1 MRCRVSVVGSVLSMT
16 ITVVSLSVIPVG
28 AQTSAAATTA
38 KRSTIPRTADGR
50 PDLQGIWDYR
60 TLTPME
66 RPSDLAGKEVLTEEE
81 AAAFE
86 KRTLV
91 ASDADRRDADP
102 SREGLVNGA
111 PATADVAR
119 AYNQFWMDRGSK
131 VVGTKRTSLIIDPPD
146 GRIPPL
152 TAEGKKRTA
161 ALAAARERPAVGP
174 EDRSVGERCIM
185 GFNAGPPMTPGA
197 YNNNA
202 QLLQTAGY
210 VVILTEMVHDARII
224 PLDRKPHL
232 ALAPAA
238 VARRLARPLGGSHA
252 GHRHYQLL
260 PRNQPQ
266 GFHRPNLHLVERFTR
281 VRTPIPCSTNS
292 PSTDPTTWTKPW
304 TAQGP
309 MRRSREQLY
318 EYACHEGNYGMTN
331 LLSGARAIEKASD
344 EAAKKGSR

>member
-1 MRCRVSVVGSVLSMT
+1 MRCRVLVVGSVLSMT
-16 ITVVSLSVIPVG
+16 IAVVSLSVIPVG

-38 KRSTIPRTADGR
+38 KRLTVPRTADGH

-161 ALAAARERPAVGP
+161 ALAAARET
-174 EDRSVGERCIM
+174 
-185 GFNAGPPMTPGA
+185 F
-197 YNNNA
+197 
-202 QLLQTAGY
+202 
-210 VVILTEMVHDARII
+210 
-224 PLDRKPHL
+224 
-232 ALAPAA
+232 
-238 VARRLARPLGGSHA
+238 
-252 GHRHYQLL
+252 
-260 PRNQPQ
+260 
-266 GFHRPNLHLVERFTR
+266 
-281 VRTPIPCSTNS
+281 
-292 PSTDPTTWTKPW
+292 
-304 TAQGP
+304 
-309 MRRSREQLY
+309 
-318 EYACHEGNYGMTN
+318 
-331 LLSGARAIEKASD
+331 
-344 EAAKKGSR
+344 

>member
-1 MRCRVSVVGSVLSMT
+1 MRCRVLVVGSVLSMT
-16 ITVVSLSVIPVG
+16 IAVVSLSVIHVG

-38 KRSTIPRTADGR
+38 KRLTVPRTADGQ

-185 GFNAGPPMTPGA
+185 GFNAGPPMTPGG
-197 YNNNA
+197 YNNNFL
-202 QLLQTAGY
+202 LLQVPGY
-210 VVILTEMVHDARII
+210 VVILNEMVHSTRII
-224 PLDRKPHL
+224 PMDQRPHGDIRQWAGDSRGHWEGDTL
-232 ALAPAA
+232 VVDTTNFYAQTSLN
-238 VARRLARPLGGSHA
+238 GSS
-252 GHRHYQLL
+252 
-260 PRNQPQ
+260 
-266 GFHRPNLHLVERFTR
+266 PNLHVVERFRR
-281 VRTPIPCSTNS
+281 VDADTLLYEFTVD
-292 PSTDPTTWTKPW
+292 DPTTWVKPW
-304 TAQGP
+304 TAQVP
-309 MRRSREQLY
+309 MIRNPEPMY

>member
-1 MRCRVSVVGSVLSMT
+1 MV
-16 ITVVSLSVIPVG
+16 IAVVSLSVIPVG
-28 AQTSAAATTA
+28 AQTSATATTA
-38 KRSTIPRTADGR
+38 KRLTVPRTADGQ
-50 PDLQGIWDYR
+50 PDLQGVWDYR

-66 RPSDLAGKEVLTEEE
+66 RPSELAGKQVLTEEE

-185 GFNAGPPMTPGA
+185 GFNAGPPMTPGG
-197 YNNNA
+197 YNNNFL
-202 QLLQTAGY
+202 LLQVPGY
-210 VVILTEMVHDARII
+210 VVILNEMVHSTRII
-224 PLDRKPHL
+224 PMDQRPHGDIRQWAGDSRGHWDGDTL
-232 ALAPAA
+232 VVETTNLRSSFLIASDAL
-238 VARRLARPLGGSHA
+238 RLT
-252 GHRHYQLL
+252 
-260 PRNQPQ
+260 
-266 GFHRPNLHLVERFTR
+266 ERFTR
-281 VRTPIPCSTNS
+281 VGPNTLQYAVTVD
-292 PSTDPTTWTKPW
+292 DPHTWTRPW
-304 TAQGP
+304 TLMIP
-309 MRRSREQLY
+309 LKRSEQHIY
-318 EYACHEGNYGMTN
+318 EYACHEGNYG
-331 LLSGARAIEKASD
+331 LAGILAGARADDRKAA
-344 EAAKKGSR
+344 EAGTQKR